1 MDQTEFVL
9 KPCESAVSSHH
20 GCLAAGRRSLD
31 VGQPPP
37 SLPSTG
43 EAHDNTGCPPQ
54 PPNLLCINDAS
65 MIQKELINHYLTI
78 NGGTAV
84 TVFLNSLCTNTQIQT
99 TRASLLKESIKI
111 FNLPVGINVLVGSH
125 KERRPFAS
133 PPKDPIQNLP
143 AVLTVAEAF
152 GGGASRLRPQT
163 PPNLGDVTWCRAP
176 AERGGSGPRF
186 SSGQRLPNISH
197 HLFKSK
203 WRRAAS
209 GGERRRRS
217 RSLAAAAG

>member
-1 MDQTEFVL
+1 ME
-9 KPCESAVSSHH
+9 
-20 GCLAAGRRSLD
+20 
-31 VGQPPP
+31 GQQ
-37 SLPSTG
+37 SRF
-43 EAHDNTGCPPQ
+43 
-54 PPNLLCINDAS
+54 
-65 MIQKELINHYLTI
+65 
-78 NGGTAV
+78 
-84 TVFLNSLCTNTQIQT
+84 FLNSLCTNTQIQT

-152 GGGASRLRPQT
+152 GGGASRLRPQM

-209 GGERRRRS
+209 GGCGGAALAGWLRRRADKWSSSSTPSHNR
-217 RSLAAAAG
+217 